1 MRRTLVC
8 LAVLLLAPL
17 AAYWNT
23 VFHEYGFRDD
33 YAHLREVHEE
43 PGKLFKFTSSNG
55 RPVYGVLLE
64 ASVAPLRGV
73 ADLPWLRLAGVL
85 LLTACGAALWWQLR
99 RSGWSDYEA
108 LGIAAAVPLLPA
120 AQITASWAIAWPLA
134 LAALLSIAGFAL
146 IEARLAHPGRQ
157 RTAAVLGGGAL
168 YFAAGLIYQSNALF
182 AVVPLAAA
190 LLLRRGGGV
199 LTHLRWGFTHLAILF
214 VSLAAGFLL
223 MALVFKE
230 GVVAESARM
239 SFETNIG
246 AKLLWFVREALANA
260 LALFALRDRYNT
272 GAWLF
277 WSAAVGS
284 VAVIA
289 CGWRF
294 GSKSWSHRVR
304 WLVCVAFLPFV
315 AHGVSLA
322 SAAWVIGYRTLLT
335 LTGLVLVLV
344 MFGLRSLRLAGRIE
358 EPRAHAAIAALLA
371 VAVISAAYNTYAL
384 IAVPQNREWTAMRE
398 AADRITPE
406 VDTSVYI
413 IKPTLGVRATR
424 RSYSDEFGSLSSDS
438 DWVPQE
444 MFKTAMRERFPAG
457 VPPEC
462 RFTLTASRE
471 APDAAAEYDAVIDLR
486 RFRDE
491 SADPP
496 PGFAVSI
503 VPHPELCPMPQ
514 VASVQGRQ
522 GAAPVTSRR

>member
-17 AAYWNT
+17 AAYWGT

-43 PGKLFKFTSSNG
+43 PGKLTKFTSSNG

-73 ADLPWLRLAGVL
+73 QDLPWLRLAGVL
-85 LLTACGAALWWQLR
+85 LLTTCGAALWWQLR

-108 LGIAAAVPLLPA
+108 LAIAAAVPLLPA

-146 IEARLAHPGRQ
+146 VESRLARPGWQ
-157 RTAAVLGGGAL
+157 RAAAVLGGAGL
-168 YFAAGLIYQSNALF
+168 YFTAGLIYQSNALF

-199 LTHLRWGFTHLAILF
+199 LVHLRWAVAHLAILF
-214 VSLAAGFLL
+214 ASVAAGFLL
-223 MALVFKE
+223 MSLAFEE
-230 GVVAESARM
+230 GIVRESARM
-239 SFETNIG
+239 SFETNVG
-246 AKLLWFVREALANA
+246 GKLLWFLKEALANA

-277 WSAAVGS
+277 WGAALATV
-284 VAVIA
+284 VVVA

-294 GSKSWSHRVR
+294 GSRSWSHRAR

-315 AHGVSLA
+315 AHSVSLA
-322 SAAWVIGYRTLLT
+322 SAAWVIGYRTLFALS
-335 LTGLVLVLV
+335 GLVLVLV
-344 MFGLRSLRLAGRIE
+344 VFGLRSLRLAGRLE
-358 EPRAHAAIAALLA
+358 DRREHAAIAALLA
-371 VAVISAAYNTYAL
+371 VAIVSAAYNTYAL

-398 AADRITPE
+398 AAERITPE

-413 IKPTLGVRATR
+413 ISPTLGVRATR

-457 VPPEC
+457 VPPQC
-462 RFTLTASRE
+462 RFTVTTSRE
-471 APDAAAEYDAVIDLR
+471 APDAAADFDAVIDLR

-491 SADPP
+491 NADPP
-496 PGFAVSI
+496 PGFAASI
-503 VPHPELCPMPQ
+503 VARAELCPIPQ
-514 VASVQGRQ
+514 VASAHARP
-522 GAAPVTSRR
+522 AAAGVTSRR